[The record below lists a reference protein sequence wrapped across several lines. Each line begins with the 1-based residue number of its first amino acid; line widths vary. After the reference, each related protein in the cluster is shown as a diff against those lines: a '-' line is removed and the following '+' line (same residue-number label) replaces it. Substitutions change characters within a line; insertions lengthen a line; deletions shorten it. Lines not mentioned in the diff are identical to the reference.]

1 MVAKKKKIVSPFD
14 KSITS
19 VKKKTNI
26 TSASD
31 IDNDI
36 LVLTDK
42 ICSFE
47 DFLQGLN
54 TDWTGFYK
62 KAQVLTEKA
71 TLEEDGYT
79 IKELW
84 PYYKYEFSNILF
96 RAYWFDHETGGL
108 GAKHIAYI
116 VYNFLLDIP
125 VYTSEIWRPDGERS
139 DIFEIWWKNGSKQ
152 GIILN
157 EFALNEYLNR
167 EEVKM
172 EYQVRQQLKQS
183 MGVQWDEPVNGDDF
197 EIVHL
202 IKFYDINRKVLKL
215 KEAFAQIVAQAPNQA
230 SIFDIAKSLATVM
243 EYSMQADTDSNT
255 LEVIK
260 KDKNIAKMS
269 DEEQKNLAKF
279 LDGMNTALFSPYISK
294 E

>member
-1 MVAKKKKIVSPFD
+1 MISKKKMISPVD

-19 VKKKTNI
+19 IKKKTNI

-47 DFLQGLN
+47 DFLKGLE

-125 VYTSEIWRPDGERS
+125 VYTSEIWRPDGEKS
-139 DIFEIWWKNGSKQ
+139 DIFEIWGKNGSKQ
-152 GIILN
+152 GVILN
-157 EFALNEYLNR
+157 KYALNEYLNR

-172 EYQVRQQLKQS
+172 EYEARQQLKQS
-183 MGVQWDEPVNGDDF
+183 MWVQWDEPVNGDDF
-197 EIVHL
+197 EIVHP
-202 IKFYDINRKVLKL
+202 IKFSDINRKLLKL
-215 KEAFAQIVAQAPNQA
+215 QEAFAQIVAKAPNQITFTEL
-230 SIFDIAKSLATVM
+230 SKSLATIM
-243 EYSMQADTDSNT
+243 EYSIQADKEEETI
-255 LEVIK
+255 EVIQK
-260 KDKNIAKMS
+260 NKNIAQLPH
-269 DEEQKNLAKF
+269 ETQKDLANF
-279 LDGMNTALFSPYISK
+279 LDTFTGSLFPAL
-294 E
+294 

>member
-1 MVAKKKKIVSPFD
+1 MVVKKKKIVSPVD

-26 TSASD
+26 TSADD

-42 ICSFE
+42 ICSFD
-47 DFLQGLN
+47 DFLKGLDI
-54 TDWTGFYK
+54 DWTNFHK
-62 KAQVLTEKA
+62 KAQKLTEKT

-125 VYTSEIWRPDGERS
+125 VYTSEIWRPDGKSS
-139 DIFEIWWKNGSKQ
+139 DVFEIWGKNGSKQ
-152 GIILN
+152 GVILN
-157 EFALNEYLNR
+157 EFALGEYLNR
-167 EEVKM
+167 EEIKM
-172 EYQVRQQLKQS
+172 EYEARQQMKQS
-183 MGVQWDEPVNGDDF
+183 MWVQWDEPVNGDDF
-197 EIVHL
+197 EIVHP
-202 IKFYDINRKVLKL
+202 IKFYDINRKLLKL
-215 KEAFAQIVAQAPNQA
+215 QEEFAQIVANAPNQ
-230 SIFDIAKSLATVM
+230 ITFTEIANDLATIM
-243 EYSMQADTDSNT
+243 EHSMQAEKEEDT
-255 LEVIK
+255 LETIK
-260 KDKNIAKMS
+260 KNKNIANLS
-269 DEEQKNLAKF
+269 DETQKNLANF
-279 LDGMNTALFSPYISK
+279 LDTFTNNLFPAL
-294 E
+294 

>member
-1 MVAKKKKIVSPFD
+1 MVWGKKKVISPVG

-26 TSASD
+26 TPADD

-47 DFLQGLN
+47 DFLKGLDN
-54 TDWTGFYK
+54 EWTGFHK

-125 VYTSEIWRPDGERS
+125 VYTSEIWRPDGENS

-152 GIILN
+152 GVILN
-157 EFALNEYLNR
+157 EFALKEYLNR

-172 EYQVRQQLKQS
+172 EYQARQQLKQS

-197 EIVHL
+197 EIVHPIL
-202 IKFYDINRKVLKL
+202 FSDINRKLLKV
-215 KEAFAQIVAQAPNQA
+215 KEAFAQIVAQAPNQVTFTE
-230 SIFDIAKSLATVM
+230 ITKDLATIM
-243 EYSMQADTDSNT
+243 EYSIQADTEEDT
-255 LEVIK
+255 LETIK
-260 KDKNIAKMS
+260 KNKNIANLS
-269 DEEQKNLAKF
+269 PEAQKDLSEF
-279 LDGMNTALFSPYISK
+279 LDVFTSNLFPTL
-294 E
+294 

>member
-1 MVAKKKKIVSPFD
+1 MVAKKKKIISPFD
-14 KSITS
+14 KSIAS

-26 TSASD
+26 ASADD
-31 IDNDI
+31 IENDI

-47 DFLQGLN
+47 DFLKGLDN
-54 TDWTGFYK
+54 EWTAFHK
-62 KAQVLTEKA
+62 KAQILTE
-71 TLEEDGYT
+71 TTTFEEGGYMV
-79 IKELW
+79 KELW

-125 VYTSEIWRPDGERS
+125 TYTSEIWRPNGERS

-157 EFALNEYLNR
+157 EYALNEYLNR

-172 EYQVRQQLKQS
+172 EYEARQQMKQS
-183 MGVQWDEPVNGDDF
+183 MWVQWDEPVNGDDF
-197 EIVHL
+197 EIVHP
-202 IKFYDINRKVLKL
+202 IMFYDINRKVLKL

-243 EYSMQADTDSNT
+243 EYSMQADKETNT

-279 LDGMNTALFSPYISK
+279 LDGMNTALFTPYLPK